1 MKKYL
6 QKIYHTL
13 QSLIIPIC
21 CLIIVVFW
29 IYLLLQLEVR
39 NSLWL
44 LISNIDST
52 LLVYLIIIAGILYL
66 INELKKFKQELFNK
80 LETIT
85 FQNEIIFEDLKRKN
99 K

>member
-6 QKIYHTL
+6 TKNNITI
-13 QSLIIPIC
+13 SICAALIFT
-21 CLIIVVFW
+21 FW
-29 IYLLLQLEVR
+29 TYLLFQVEVR

-44 LISNIDST
+44 LISNIDSIV
-52 LLVYLIIIAGILYL
+52 LMYSVIIAGILYL
-66 INELKKFKQELFNK
+66 INELKKFKTNLFDR

-85 FQNEIIFEDLKRKN
+85 FQNQIIFEDLKRKN